1 MSDVFNFFVLFVE
14 WCFFYS
20 FFFFLFS
27 FSTISQSLLLLLLF
41 SLSFMIVSLNSFD
54 RSANGSISVAEFA
67 SLIKTLGG
75 LGLSKRQVYRL
86 ASSMD
91 ADFDR
96 TVQYNEFMEYFLVIW
111 VERLRGLRREAGR
124 PDKSLPEIEQK
135 RKMIKA
141 KRRLKKAEHAI
152 KIT

>member
-1 MSDVFNFFVLFVE
+1 VSDVFFSLFFFFSF
-14 WCFFYS
+14 FFYS
-20 FFFFLFS
+20 ISHSLLSLFFLS
-27 FSTISQSLLLLLLF
+27 FLIIALD
-41 SLSFMIVSLNSFD
+41 SFD

>member
-1 MSDVFNFFVLFVE
+1 MSDVFFSLFFFFSF
-14 WCFFYS
+14 FFYS
-20 FFFFLFS
+20 ISHSLLSLFFLS
-27 FSTISQSLLLLLLF
+27 FLIIALD
-41 SLSFMIVSLNSFD
+41 SFD

>member
-1 MSDVFNFFVLFVE
+1 
-14 WCFFYS
+14 
-20 FFFFLFS
+20 
-27 FSTISQSLLLLLLF
+27 
-41 SLSFMIVSLNSFD
+41 
-54 RSANGSISVAEFA
+54 
-67 SLIKTLGG
+67 
-75 LGLSKRQVYRL
+75 
-86 ASSMD
+86 MD

-124 PDKSLPEIEQK
+124 PDKCLPELEQK